1 MSPLEIGLLG
11 LVALFALIAL
21 GVPIGFSMGLVGVV
35 GLWLVVSPSAA
46 YAKLAIVPFQKVSD
60 YDLAVLPLFLLMAYI
75 FTNTGIG
82 KDLFNLAYRW
92 LGRFPGGL
100 GLATVSACGIFAAI
114 SSSSIATAATMGS
127 VALPEMKRFKYDPR
141 LATGLV
147 AAGGTVGSLI
157 PPSGVLIIYGI
168 LTQTSIGKLFLGG
181 WIPGIMEVV
190 AYMIVI
196 YLLCRFNPL
205 LGPRG
210 ESFSFKEK
218 FFAFLNAGEAIGLI
232 LFVLLG
238 LMVGWFTPTEAG
250 AVGAVGALAF
260 SLIRKRLTW
269 VALKKACISTLRTT
283 GMIYGILIGAFI
295 FNYFLATTRL
305 PMALSEFVSQLALPP
320 LALLG
325 VIMLVYFV
333 LGCFLDAAA
342 MHVLTIPIFFPLAVS
357 LGFDAIWFG
366 VVVTRA
372 MEVAMITPPIGMN
385 VFVIA
390 GVAPDVPMGTI
401 FRGIVPFLIADI
413 ICIILL
419 LLLPQLVLFLPSLA
433 V

>member
-1 MSPLEIGLLG
+1 MTPLEIGILG
-11 LVALFALIAL
+11 LVALFVLIVL

-46 YAKLAIVPFQKVSD
+46 FAKLEVVPFQKVSD

-82 KDLFNLAYRW
+82 KDLYNLAYKW

-100 GLATVSACGIFAAI
+100 GLATVTACGIFAAI

-141 LATGLV
+141 LATGTV

-190 AYMIVI
+190 SYMIVI

-218 FFAFLNAGEAIGLI
+218 FCFLNAG
-232 LFVLLG
+232 
-238 LMVGWFTPTEAG
+238 
-250 AVGAVGALAF
+250 
-260 SLIRKRLTW
+260 KR
-269 VALKKACISTLRTT
+269 
-283 GMIYGILIGAFI
+283 
-295 FNYFLATTRL
+295 
-305 PMALSEFVSQLALPP
+305 
-320 LALLG
+320 
-325 VIMLVYFV
+325 
-333 LGCFLDAAA
+333 
-342 MHVLTIPIFFPLAVS
+342 
-357 LGFDAIWFG
+357 
-366 VVVTRA
+366 
-372 MEVAMITPPIGMN
+372 
-385 VFVIA
+385 
-390 GVAPDVPMGTI
+390 
-401 FRGIVPFLIADI
+401 
-413 ICIILL
+413 
-419 LLLPQLVLFLPSLA
+419 
-433 V
+433 

>member
-1 MSPLEIGLLG
+1 MSPVEIGLIG
-11 LVALFALIAL
+11 LLALFLLILL
-21 GVPIGFSMGLVGVV
+21 GVPIGISMGLVGAI

-46 YAKLAIVPFQKVSD
+46 FVKVAVVPFQKVSD
-60 YDLAVLPLFLLMAYI
+60 YDLAVLPLFLLMANI
-75 FTNTGIG
+75 FAHTGIG
-82 KDLFNLAYRW
+82 KDLFNLAYKW
-92 LGRFPGGL
+92 LGRFPGGV
-100 GLATVSACGIFAAI
+100 GLATVAACGTFAAI

-127 VALPEMKRFKYDPR
+127 VALPEMKRFNYDPR
-141 LATGLV
+141 LATGTV
-147 AAGGTVGSLI
+147 AAGGTIGSLI

-196 YLLCRFNPL
+196 FLLCRLNPR
-205 LGPRG
+205 LGPPG
-210 ESFSFKEK
+210 ESFSVKEK
-218 FFAFLNAGEAIGLI
+218 LFAFLNAGEAIGLI
-232 LFVLLG
+232 IFVLFG
-238 LMVGWFTPTEAG
+238 LMWGWFTPTEAG
-250 AVGAVGALAF
+250 AVGAVGALGF
-260 SLIRKRLTW
+260 SLLRRRLT
-269 VALKKACISTLRTT
+269 LKTLKAACISTLRTT

-305 PMALSEFVSQLALPP
+305 PMLLSESVSRLPLPP

-325 VIMLVYFV
+325 VIMLVYLG
-333 LGCFLDAAA
+333 LGCVLDAAA

-357 LGFDAIWFG
+357 LGFNPIWFG
-366 VVVTRA
+366 ILTTRV

-401 FRGIVPFLIADI
+401 FKGIVPFLIADI
-413 ICIILL
+413 VCIILL
-419 LLLPQLVLFLPSLA
+419 MLVPQLVMFLPSIA
-433 V
+433 A